1 MATQPTIDR
10 AKRRAFLDKVIG
22 DTSGMAATLLA
33 TIGDRLGLFKDLA
46 ANGPAT
52 SAEMAARTGIDE
64 RYARE
69 WLGGLASAGYLEY
82 DPASGRFTL
91 PPEYETILVQE
102 TSPQFFG
109 GLHQMMTG
117 QLSVLDRL
125 LQAFRQGGGV
135 PQSAY
140 DPSLWEGMERASL
153 GRFESMLVQQWLPA
167 MPDVVALLERGCDV
181 ADIGCGAGHA
191 LIKLA
196 RTYPQ
201 SRYVGYD
208 VFEPSVARATAN
220 AEAAGV
226 ADRVGFQQLDAST
239 GLPTQ
244 YDVITTFD
252 VVHDAVDP
260 GGLLRAIRQALR
272 PVGRYVCV
280 EVNCSA
286 KLEENVGPI
295 STLFHAF
302 SVFYCLTTSLA
313 NQGAGLGAL
322 GLPEPKMQE
331 MCAAAG
337 FSSVRLLPLQNPFN
351 NVYEA
356 RP

>member
-1 MATQPTIDR
+1 M
-10 AKRRAFLDKVIG
+10 L
-22 DTSGMAATLLA
+22 TS
-33 TIGDRLGLFKDLA
+33 
-46 ANGPAT
+46 
-52 SAEMAARTGIDE
+52 S
-64 RYARE
+64 
-69 WLGGLASAGYLEY
+69 
-82 DPASGRFTL
+82 
-91 PPEYETILVQE
+91 
-102 TSPQFFG
+102 
-109 GLHQMMTG
+109 
-117 QLSVLDRL
+117 LSVLDQL

-135 PQSAY
+135 HQSDY
-140 DPSLWEGMERASL
+140 DPGLWEGMERASL
-153 GRFESMLVQQWLPA
+153 GRFENMLVQLWLPA
-167 MPDVVALLERGCDV
+167 MPDVVALLDRGCDV
-181 ADIGCGAGHA
+181 ADIGCGQGHA

-196 RTYPQ
+196 RTYPK

-208 VFEPSVARATAN
+208 VFEPSIARARAN

-226 ADRVGFQQLDAST
+226 ADRVSFQQLDASR
-239 GLPTQ
+239 GLLAQ

-260 GGLLRAIRQALR
+260 LGLLRFIRQALR
-272 PVGRYVCV
+272 PHGRFVCV

-295 STLFHAF
+295 GTLFHAF